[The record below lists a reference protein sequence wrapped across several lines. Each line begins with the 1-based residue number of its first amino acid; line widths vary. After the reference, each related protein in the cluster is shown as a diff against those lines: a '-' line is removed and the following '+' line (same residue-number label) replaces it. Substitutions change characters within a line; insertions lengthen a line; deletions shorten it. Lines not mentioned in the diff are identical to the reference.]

1 MQDVVCRSTP
11 LDASAASVSLGLPP
25 GSTLFCDFDG
35 PIADVSD
42 RYYHTYCLALKATQ
56 ADYARRHIALPVR
69 RLTKAQFWY
78 MKQNRVP
85 DTTIADWSG
94 LSGAQVDDF
103 LSHVMTLVN
112 QSTLLHQDKLQPGAR
127 AALNRLRE
135 CDVRIVIVTLRQAAQ
150 VLDFLHQ
157 YDLATMISQIYGA
170 NHAEIAYGNRTEHK
184 ISHLRDAIAEQS
196 RLGFDTRNSWMVGD
210 TEADVCAG
218 QACHLPTLAL
228 TCGIRSSLYLK
239 DFSPTGVH
247 RNLNAAVNFLLQE
260 KAIAQPH
267 LLTN

>member
-1 MQDVVCRSTP
+1 MQDVMSWSAPSITST
-11 LDASAASVSLGLPP
+11 ASTALKLPP

-56 ADYARRHIALPVR
+56 AEYARRQIDLPIR

-94 LSGAQVDDF
+94 LSGQQVNDF
-103 LSHVMTLVN
+103 LGYVPPLVN
-112 QSTLLHQDKLQPGAR
+112 QPALLHQDQLQPGVR
-127 AALNRLRE
+127 AALTGLR
-135 CDVRIVIVTLRQAAQ
+135 DRQVRIVIVTLRQAAQ
-150 VLDFLHQ
+150 VLDFLHH

-170 NHAEIAYGNRTEHK
+170 EHAETAYANRTEHK
-184 ISHLRDAIAEQS
+184 IAHLREAIIDQN
-196 RLGFDTRNSWMVGD
+196 RLGFDTSHSWMIGD

-218 QACHLPTLAL
+218 QAFSLPTLAL

-239 DFSPTGVH
+239 GFSPTSVFQD
-247 RNLNAAVNFLLQE
+247 LSTAV
-260 KAIAQPH
+260 KY
-267 LLTN
+267 LTQSETTPQVTN